1 MTENENNI
9 FEEKLNGG
17 NIRIADEVV
26 ATIASMAASGIAGVS
41 GMRGGVVGD
50 IAEKLTKKQSTK
62 GIKVEINDNIAVID
76 VFFVVEYGYLIHE
89 VCKNIQEAVKATVE
103 TMTGLEVTA
112 VNVSAQ
118 GVSFPAPEK
127 NEGLQEEVEDKE

>member
-1 MTENENNI
+1 MAENGNNV

-17 NIRIADEVV
+17 NIKIADDVV
-26 ATIASMAASGIAGVS
+26 ATIASMAASDIAGVS

-62 GIKVEINDNIAVID
+62 GIKVEINDNITVID

-89 VCKNIQEAVKATVE
+89 VCKNIQEAVKSTVE
-103 TMTGLEVTA
+103 TMTGLEVAA
-112 VNVSAQ
+112 VNVSVQ

-127 NEGLQEEVEDKE
+127 DEVAQAEVEDKE